1 MERRTNPNK
10 AKFRHQAAAG
20 RYALLAV
27 AGMTLVN
34 LLLLLF
40 RAEYRFLLSA
50 ALPYYVNWL
59 CVKLEAHWIFC
70 ALAVLLAVALEGFYC
85 ICWFLS
91 QRRIF
96 LQAALGAYA
105 LDTVLLVIF
114 AFTLL
119 DNPASCVLEI
129 LTHGAVI
136 YLLVTA
142 DGATAA
148 MERLRRRSRTAEP
161 VEQKERMRV

>member
-1 MERRTNPNK
+1 MERRINPNK

-27 AGMTLVN
+27 AGLTLIN
-34 LLLLLF
+34 LLLLIF
-40 RAEYRFLLSA
+40 RAEYHFLISA
-50 ALPYYVNWL
+50 ATPYYVNWL
-59 CVKLEAHWIFC
+59 CVKLNAHWIWSV
-70 ALAVLLAVALEGFYC
+70 LAVLLAVVLVLFYC
-85 ICWFLS
+85 ACWFFS

-96 LQAALGAYA
+96 LTAALGAYA

-114 AFTLL
+114 TFTLL

-129 LTHGAVI
+129 LTHGGVL

-142 DGATAA
+142 DAA
-148 MERLRRRSRTAEP
+148 VAALDRMRRRARTAEP
-161 VEQKERMRV
+161 V